1 MKHDNLEK
9 FILEHRAEFDAA
21 HPPLQLWAA
30 IERELDREAPR
41 ASAPARIV
49 PFRDRFKM
57 AVGVA
62 ALLVVGFF
70 AGLTLANQRQSAVMA
85 SVEHVN
91 PDFKDAVKY
100 YNGQIDQRMQ
110 RLASYDGNKEAILQ
124 DLAQVDE
131 IMEELKAE
139 LSQAPVGA
147 EEQIVANLIKS
158 YRTKIDILEKVLENI
173 STQQQNQSKTQNN
186 EIGI

>member
-9 FILEHRAEFDAA
+9 FILEHRAEFDDAR
-21 HPPLQLWAA
+21 PPLQLWAA

-41 ASAPARIV
+41 ASAPVRIV

-85 SVEHVN
+85 SVEHTN
-91 PDFKDAVKY
+91 PDFRDAVKY
-100 YNGQIDQRMQ
+100 YNSQIDQRMQ